1 MELAVSKKNIKS
13 LIIKIFRSLLL
24 FMLLCSLCVYIFL
37 NIYINKKGIKIK
49 YENIKNETTVELTEK
64 QIEIMSYIYTNNKNP
79 KFKKLPLIMDF
90 ASSKNKMA
98 YIMATFYF
106 LKNDERNKKI
116 TTMDWRIIIF
126 GTMRN
131 IEKNIEY
138 KDCYN
143 YVISNAYFGNGII
156 GLADASKCYFDKD
169 YNCLSNEEFIELILM
184 TTNPTRYNIETG
196 NKRLIK
202 EKFNE
207 ISNYINE

>member
-1 MELAVSKKNIKS
+1 
-13 LIIKIFRSLLL
+13 
-24 FMLLCSLCVYIFL
+24 
-37 NIYINKKGIKIK
+37 
-49 YENIKNETTVELTEK
+49 
-64 QIEIMSYIYTNNKNP
+64 
-79 KFKKLPLIMDF
+79 
-90 ASSKNKMA
+90 
-98 YIMATFYF
+98 MATFYF